1 MKARH
6 PHVVHAAANTDPDPK
21 ALARLLPLVYDELRA
36 LADRYLQQERA
47 NHTLQATAL
56 VHEAYMR
63 MAEQKQVQWHNRSH
77 FFAVAARFM
86 RRILVNH
93 AKRRNRS
100 KRGGKLLK
108 LSFEEDLVV
117 SPEPS
122 ADLVA
127 IDEALTRLAAVDSQK
142 ARIVELRYFAGLT
155 IAEVSEV
162 LEISQATVK
171 RHWDF
176 AKAWLLREVEVD

>member
-1 MKARH
+1 MKTRH
-6 PHVVHAAANTDPDPK
+6 SHVVQAAVDTKQPAS
-21 ALARLLPLVYDELRA
+21 LAHLLPLVYDELRA
-36 LADRYLQQERA
+36 LADRYLQQERP

-56 VHEAYMR
+56 VHEVYMR
-63 MAEQKQVQWHNRSH
+63 MAEQKQVRWQNRAH
-77 FFAVAARFM
+77 FFSIAASFM

-93 AKRRNRS
+93 AKRRNRT
-100 KRGGKLLK
+100 KRGGDRVK
-108 LSFEEDLVV
+108 LSFEEELVV
-117 SPEPS
+117 SPEPR

-127 IDEALTRLAAVDSQK
+127 IDDALTRLAEADAQK

-155 IAEVSEV
+155 IGEVSEV
-162 LEISQATVK
+162 LEISPATVK

>member
-1 MKARH
+1 MTAHH
-6 PHVVHAAANTDPDPK
+6 PDVASVAVTGDPDPK
-21 ALARLLPLVYDELRA
+21 ALSRLLPLVYDELRT
-36 LADRYLQQERA
+36 LADRYLRQERP

-63 MAEQKQVQWHNRSH
+63 MAEQKDVQWRNRAQ
-77 FFAVAARFM
+77 FFAVAASFM

-93 AKRRNRS
+93 AKRRNRV
-100 KRGGKLLK
+100 KRGGDRVRFSL
-108 LSFEEDLVV
+108 EDELVV
-117 SPEPS
+117 SPEPN

-127 IDEALTRLAAVDSQK
+127 IDEALTRLAVVDPQK

-162 LEISQATVK
+162 LKISPATVK

-176 AKAWLLREVEVD
+176 AKAWLLREVEVE